1 PTMSSSSQSVPE
13 FFFPVAR
20 EDLQKRAPRQFY
32 VSEVFGAHSLPARLK
47 DCRGLLQSHRS
58 LFPLHGFNALYSLLC
73 HWQDIAQSAKE
84 DAWDILAECCHFTVV
99 SLAKSLGDVTGDSP
113 GMSSDERCH
122 ARNALK
128 MLMFL
133 VTQQLELFEA
143 DLGSGKPIPGTKKG
157 RKKKASSA
165 ACAEMIR
172 LRWDDEVSGLVE
184 QVKQLCLLQLHMLW
198 EPPVIEEDF
207 VNLIGDLCFRVL
219 DNPSFIRIQEVR
231 EPVTSILTRL
241 VRSYN
246 YSRTG
251 AIKLSQLL
259 VMCEQPQPNQVVHL
273 VNGFLAGQ
281 QNDMRCFVSAFLQE
295 LASYSSADLE
305 KNTAGTGAL
314 CTFLVE
320 FTQLHPDIAE
330 QSLPHF
336 KERLACDPYS
346 LRNCVLSMISS
357 ILSKRYLSN
366 SELDSKQRA
375 KVDRYLDTL
384 EEHVHDLNG
393 FVRSRCLQIWLQI
406 VEAKSLPYERM
417 GRLVELIAGPQGS
430 LLDTSAMAR
439 KHSMKILAAMLECN
453 PAVRV
458 PTDQLNADFER
469 EVKILQELEASQ
481 DPELVQKELTWRRR
495 IIPKVLQLLSQ
506 QVRSAAAASATDA
519 AEAPAAARA
528 ADGDDSEGDAA
539 AEDEEEEGIG
549 EEETAE
555 AVARRIYDN
564 FQRNRVSR
572 AIRLFALAHDAFT
585 DNPIF
590 STRIEEVPNSDSQ
603 PASAS
608 QAEAQAQK
616 LRVQAWTDRL
626 KDIYMGEAY
635 AANSRQSEA
644 CAQIA
649 KQQTLIACLRQSLQ
663 FVEQVKSAIPFVV
676 AMLGSSTQSDILEA
690 VAFLLAG
697 HQQGMAECAPGFK
710 KMLGL
715 VWSKEAA
722 IKQAVVSAYE
732 KMYTEVFVDQDA
744 GIGPDEAEKLRVSA
758 IVGSLSQLI
767 CSATLGDLL
776 SLEKLVCEFVRS
788 GVIDKPVVQGAWD
801 KFARRAGNSSQDRRA
816 AVILL
821 GMMAAEEP
829 GIVRANTQLL
839 VSEGLCADCTDLQLV
854 QYTCVAL
861 QRMAATPAKAKSA
874 ANAAAGSGVAAAP
887 ESCRMPTESDLFQ
900 RLLDIIVSSA
910 SGESRFWMPMM
921 EQAVSVIYTLADS
934 PDQLAASLIRRMA
947 RLLLDC
953 SRRKSVTTAAE
964 AAEPADAIQMDDAD
978 AEAADA
984 AVEMSDD
991 GPEAPQPSLTLASSM
1006 LAKFVA
1012 LVGHVAL
1019 KVLVHLEVAVLA
1031 ELKRRTALKEANKG
1045 GETGRAS
1052 AVKASKRKSVQPA
1065 SAEDELG
1072 LEGASADDQEAE
1084 QIRRLLDDVLLY
1096 DERHLL
1102 SHLAPLI
1109 VHVCEQP
1116 ASFQSEQLQAAASL
1130 ALAKLMLVSGKFCE
1144 QHLGLLF
1151 TLAEKSQSEVIRANL
1166 IVALGDLAKRF
1177 PNLVEPW
1184 TASLYGR
1191 LRDSSARVRLN
1202 ALNTLSHLILND
1214 MIKVK
1219 GQISEM
1225 TTCICDSQSR
1235 IAHLAKLFF
1244 SELSNKGN
1252 ALYNVLPDIIN
1263 RLSDAETHED
1273 HFKEICDFLF
1283 PLIRGDRHCEQL
1295 VEKLC
1300 IRLRSA
1306 EQPRQW
1312 RDFAYCLNLMTYSE
1326 RMLRKLLEHI
1336 CTLADKLHETEVYN
1350 CFKAIAANAGRAAP
1364 QGPAAAAAAAAA
1376 GGGPGDLAGCLAELN
1391 AKIEEFHLKQVD
1403 NEEAMERA
1411 EKAAEKAAK
1420 KAHHRRK
1427 RSSAAASGAN
1437 AAAAAAAAPA
1447 ADGAGPSGAARG
1459 GSKRRAAAA
1468 ARRRT
1473 AVFSD
1478 SESE

>member
-1 PTMSSSSQSVPE
+1 
-13 FFFPVAR
+13 AR

-32 VSEVFGAHSLPARLK
+32 VSELFGAHSLPARLK
-47 DCRGLLQSHRS
+47 ECRGLLQSHRS

-281 QNDMRCFVSAFLQE
+281 QNDMRCF
-295 LASYSSADLE
+295 

-336 KERLACDPYS
+336 
-346 LRNCVLSMISS
+346 
-357 ILSKRYLSN
+357 KRYLSN

-608 QAEAQAQK
+608 QAEAQSQK

-788 GVIDKPVVQGAWD
+788 GVIDKPVVQ
-801 KFARRAGNSSQDRRA
+801 
-816 AVILL
+816 
-821 GMMAAEEP
+821 
-829 GIVRANTQLL
+829 
-839 VSEGLCADCTDLQLV
+839 
-854 QYTCVAL
+854 
-861 QRMAATPAKAKSA
+861 
-874 ANAAAGSGVAAAP
+874 
-887 ESCRMPTESDLFQ
+887 
-900 RLLDIIVSSA
+900 
-910 SGESRFWMPMM
+910 
-921 EQAVSVIYTLADS
+921 
-934 PDQLAASLIRRMA
+934 
-947 RLLLDC
+947 
-953 SRRKSVTTAAE
+953 
-964 AAEPADAIQMDDAD
+964 
-978 AEAADA
+978 
-984 AVEMSDD
+984 
-991 GPEAPQPSLTLASSM
+991 
-1006 LAKFVA
+1006 
-1012 LVGHVAL
+1012 
-1019 KVLVHLEVAVLA
+1019 
-1031 ELKRRTALKEANKG
+1031 
-1045 GETGRAS
+1045 
-1052 AVKASKRKSVQPA
+1052 
-1065 SAEDELG
+1065 
-1072 LEGASADDQEAE
+1072 
-1084 QIRRLLDDVLLY
+1084 
-1096 DERHLL
+1096 
-1102 SHLAPLI
+1102 
-1109 VHVCEQP
+1109 
-1116 ASFQSEQLQAAASL
+1116 
-1130 ALAKLMLVSGKFCE
+1130 
-1144 QHLGLLF
+1144 
-1151 TLAEKSQSEVIRANL
+1151 
-1166 IVALGDLAKRF
+1166 
-1177 PNLVEPW
+1177 
-1184 TASLYGR
+1184 
-1191 LRDSSARVRLN
+1191 VRL
-1202 ALNTLSHLILND
+1202 T
-1214 MIKVK
+1214 
-1219 GQISEM
+1219 
-1225 TTCICDSQSR
+1225 DS
-1235 IAHLAKLFF
+1235 FTDTF
-1244 SELSNKGN
+1244 
-1252 ALYNVLPDIIN
+1252 
-1263 RLSDAETHED
+1263 
-1273 HFKEICDFLF
+1273 
-1283 PLIRGDRHCEQL
+1283 
-1295 VEKLC
+1295 
-1300 IRLRSA
+1300 
-1306 EQPRQW
+1306 
-1312 RDFAYCLNLMTYSE
+1312 
-1326 RMLRKLLEHI
+1326 
-1336 CTLADKLHETEVYN
+1336 
-1350 CFKAIAANAGRAAP
+1350 
-1364 QGPAAAAAAAAA
+1364 
-1376 GGGPGDLAGCLAELN
+1376 
-1391 AKIEEFHLKQVD
+1391 
-1403 NEEAMERA
+1403 
-1411 EKAAEKAAK
+1411 
-1420 KAHHRRK
+1420 
-1427 RSSAAASGAN
+1427 
-1437 AAAAAAAAPA
+1437 
-1447 ADGAGPSGAARG
+1447 
-1459 GSKRRAAAA
+1459 
-1468 ARRRT
+1468 
-1473 AVFSD
+1473 
-1478 SESE
+1478 